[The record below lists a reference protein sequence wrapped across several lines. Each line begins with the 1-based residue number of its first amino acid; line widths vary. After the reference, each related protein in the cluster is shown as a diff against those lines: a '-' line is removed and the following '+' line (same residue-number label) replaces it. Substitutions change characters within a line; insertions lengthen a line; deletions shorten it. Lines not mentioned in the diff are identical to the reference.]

1 MPADPGLV
9 LVLADECDAAAARF
23 VSSRH
28 ATGARLLRPA
38 DLSQAGWSYR
48 VGSGD
53 STLACVDGER
63 IEARR
68 IRGVLSRLVAVAE
81 HHLPQVDA
89 ADRAYVAAEMGA
101 FLIAWLSALPC
112 PVVNRPVPPSLA
124 GPSWHWAQWARLAW
138 RLGLAVA
145 PLHCSVRP
153 GIDDEADSATAP
165 PTTAPPLRVDVVGDV
180 AVNEP
185 RPALADQARRLARA
199 AGVSQLGLW
208 FDADLDDA
216 LLVGIDPWADL
227 DQPAVADQAW
237 AVCGG
242 RRHPSGRV
250 PPGR

>member
-1 MPADPGLV
+1 MPADPGVV
-9 LVLADECDAAAARF
+9 LVLADDSDATAARF
-23 VSSRH
+23 VNSRH
-28 ATGARLLRPA
+28 AAGARLLRPA
-38 DLSQAGWSYR
+38 DLSQAGWTYQ
-48 VGSGD
+48 VGSVD
-53 STLACVDGER
+53 NALACVAGER

-68 IRGVLSRLVAVAE
+68 IRGVLSRLVAVTE

-124 GPSWHWAQWARLAW
+124 GPSWHWAQWAQLAS

-153 GIDDEADSATAP
+153 GIDDEADGTAAP
-165 PTTAPPLRVDVVGDV
+165 PTAAPPLRVDVMGDV
-180 AVNEP
+180 AVNPP
-185 RPALADQARRLARA
+185 RPALADQALRLARA

-208 FDADLDDA
+208 FDADRDDA

-237 AVCGG
+237 AVCSGRCPPGG
-242 RRHPSGRV
+242 RKPLAA
-250 PPGR
+250 